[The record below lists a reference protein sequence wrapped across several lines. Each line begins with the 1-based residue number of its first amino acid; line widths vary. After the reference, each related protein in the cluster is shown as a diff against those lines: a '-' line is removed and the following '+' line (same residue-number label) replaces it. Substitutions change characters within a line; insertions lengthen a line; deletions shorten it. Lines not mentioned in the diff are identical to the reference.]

1 MTDMDARFHREWLG
15 LAQPIEGLVFAVQV
29 LADAQIA
36 PRVRV
41 ELTESLREHI
51 EEHPAGPALR
61 NVREFFTGFLGYD
74 RPEMLIARE
83 ALPKEISFYAVEG
96 RQEIRPSF
104 AISREP
110 SGAQESSGP
119 NGAPSREDI
128 FALVW
133 DLSDD
138 AGSDRAPHLSLDKP
152 ETETGSWSY
161 PPTAKLER
169 LLRESEIPIGL
180 LTNRR
185 ELRLVFAPKGESSGH
200 LTFRFAELLEPAGR
214 PILAALELLLGAER
228 TYGAALEYTLEGL
241 LHESRRRQ
249 ANVTEAL
256 AEQVFEA
263 VEILLEGF
271 ERAAERDSSGDRP
284 DWLREALA
292 HDEEYVYQGVLSV
305 ILRLVFLLYAEDQG
319 LLPVDHPLYAQHLSV
334 LGLYESLRE
343 DEGVHPESM
352 HHRFGAYGRLLAL
365 FRAIYLGVSHGDLK
379 LPPRRGKLFDP
390 NAFPF
395 LEGGFP
401 GETMPVNLAERRAEM
416 RPPSVDDGT
425 LFRVLDRLIV
435 FEGQRL
441 SYRALDVKQIGSIYE
456 SLMGYRVM
464 RAEGPAVRLGKARVW
479 VELEPLLE
487 MKSAD
492 LKRELRERVLL
503 TPPQIRRFEEALK
516 TARQEAP
523 GDVEALAE
531 ALEPLY
537 SGKRAESHRHRAEA
551 VRLGLKPGDERRRT
565 GSHYTPRALTQKVV
579 SRTLEPIIACL
590 GKAPTPEQI
599 LSLKICDP
607 AMGSGAS
614 LVEVCRQLADEL
626 TRAWRRT
633 GEFSAIAERHEDAE
647 LHARRLVAQ
656 RCLYGVDKNASAVE
670 LAKLSLWLITLN
682 RELPFT
688 FVDHALRHG
697 DSLVGLGFEEIRA
710 FDWAAGQ
717 NMSKGAGKGRKGAP
731 EQLSFVERV
740 LGEALDAALD
750 YRGEILELADRDD
763 DEAQEEKRRLL
774 TFAEEDSERVR
785 VLADAC
791 VGAFFAEAK
800 PKDRERERE
809 RRLRLA
815 ERWILE
821 EDESAG
827 DELRALAEV
836 IRREHA
842 PFHWMLEFPEVFYM
856 ERPDPLDGGEVN
868 GAAMMDAFVGNPPF
882 LGGRRVSELQGVTY
896 NDWIAEIYSG
906 SKAADLSAHFFRR
919 AAALIGKHG
928 AFGLVATNTIAQGD
942 TRNTGLK
949 ALVDEGWSI
958 FDGVNSM
965 PWPGAAAVTVSIVH
979 AAIGAPK
986 AKARPILDELEVEV
1000 INSML
1005 RPKPER
1011 PEPVVLRANAGSAYL
1026 GSKIYG
1032 QGFLLTPEE
1041 REELIAKDAKNGER
1055 IFPYIGGEE
1064 VNTSPT
1070 QDFHRYVINFG
1081 QMSLEEAERWPD
1093 LIEIVRARVKPE
1105 RDRNN
1110 REVRR
1115 KYWWRFG
1122 EVAPALYEAIA
1133 PLERCLVNSQVSK
1146 HVIFAFQPTDRVFSH
1161 ALNVFPLAA

>member
-61 NVREFFTGFLGYD
+61 DVREFFTGFLGYD

-161 PPTAKLER
+161 PPTAKFER

-214 PILAALELLLGAER
+214 PVLAALELLLGAER

-271 ERAAERDSSGDRP
+271 ERASERDSSGDRP

-343 DEGVHPESM
+343 DEGAHPESM

-416 RPPSVDDGT
+416 RPPSLDDGT

-441 SYRALDVKQIGSIYE
+441 SYRALDVEQIGSIYE

-479 VELEPLLE
+479 VELEPLLG
-487 MKSAD
+487 MKPAD
-492 LKRELRERVLL
+492 QRRELRERVLL

-537 SGKRAESHRHRAEA
+537 SGKRAEAERHRAEA
-551 VRLGLKPGDERRRT
+551 GRLVLQPGDERRRT

-607 AMGSGAS
+607 AMGSGAF

-633 GEFSAIAERHEDAE
+633 GSSRPSPSGMMTPSFT
-647 LHARRLVAQ
+647 
-656 RCLYGVDKNASAVE
+656 
-670 LAKLSLWLITLN
+670 LA
-682 RELPFT
+682 
-688 FVDHALRHG
+688 G
-697 DSLVGLGFEEIRA
+697 
-710 FDWAAGQ
+710 
-717 NMSKGAGKGRKGAP
+717 
-731 EQLSFVERV
+731 
-740 LGEALDAALD
+740 
-750 YRGEILELADRDD
+750 
-763 DEAQEEKRRLL
+763 
-774 TFAEEDSERVR
+774 
-785 VLADAC
+785 
-791 VGAFFAEAK
+791 
-800 PKDRERERE
+800 
-809 RRLRLA
+809 
-815 ERWILE
+815 
-821 EDESAG
+821 
-827 DELRALAEV
+827 
-836 IRREHA
+836 
-842 PFHWMLEFPEVFYM
+842 
-856 ERPDPLDGGEVN
+856 
-868 GAAMMDAFVGNPPF
+868 
-882 LGGRRVSELQGVTY
+882 
-896 NDWIAEIYSG
+896 
-906 SKAADLSAHFFRR
+906 
-919 AAALIGKHG
+919 
-928 AFGLVATNTIAQGD
+928 
-942 TRNTGLK
+942 
-949 ALVDEGWSI
+949 
-958 FDGVNSM
+958 
-965 PWPGAAAVTVSIVH
+965 
-979 AAIGAPK
+979 
-986 AKARPILDELEVEV
+986 
-1000 INSML
+1000 
-1005 RPKPER
+1005 
-1011 PEPVVLRANAGSAYL
+1011 
-1026 GSKIYG
+1026 
-1032 QGFLLTPEE
+1032 
-1041 REELIAKDAKNGER
+1041 
-1055 IFPYIGGEE
+1055 
-1064 VNTSPT
+1064 
-1070 QDFHRYVINFG
+1070 
-1081 QMSLEEAERWPD
+1081 
-1093 LIEIVRARVKPE
+1093 
-1105 RDRNN
+1105 
-1110 REVRR
+1110 
-1115 KYWWRFG
+1115 WWRSAASMASIRTRRRSSSRSSRFG
-1122 EVAPALYEAIA
+1122 
-1133 PLERCLVNSQVSK
+1133 
-1146 HVIFAFQPTDRVFSH
+1146 
-1161 ALNVFPLAA
+1161 

>member
-343 DEGVHPESM
+343 DEGAHPESM

-551 VRLGLKPGDERRRT
+551 GRLVLQPGDERRRT

-607 AMGSGAS
+607 AMGSGAF

-633 GEFSAIAERHEDAE
+633 GEFSASAERHEDAE

-710 FDWAAGQ
+710 FDWAAGP

-882 LGGRRVSELQGVTY
+882 AGKNAITASNGDGYLEWL
-896 NDWIAEIYSG
+896 
-906 SKAADLSAHFFRR
+906 KALHEGAHGNADLSAHFFRR
-919 AAALIGKHG
+919 AAMLMGKHG
-928 AFGLVATNTIAQGD
+928 ALGLVATNTIAQGD

-1000 INSML
+1000 INSRL

-1070 QDFHRYVINFG
+1070 QDFH
-1081 QMSLEEAERWPD
+1081 
-1093 LIEIVRARVKPE
+1093 
-1105 RDRNN
+1105 
-1110 REVRR
+1110 
-1115 KYWWRFG
+1115 
-1122 EVAPALYEAIA
+1122 
-1133 PLERCLVNSQVSK
+1133 C
-1146 HVIFAFQPTDRVFSH
+1146 
-1161 ALNVFPLAA
+1161 